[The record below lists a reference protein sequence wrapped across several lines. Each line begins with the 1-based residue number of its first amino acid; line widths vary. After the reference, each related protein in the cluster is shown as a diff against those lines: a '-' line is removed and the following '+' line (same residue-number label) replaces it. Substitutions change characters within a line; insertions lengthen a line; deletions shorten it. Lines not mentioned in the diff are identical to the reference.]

1 MSWVKSA
8 VAATSLGVGLL
19 LAGTASAA
27 IVVASSGPSASQFP
41 AGKKLD
47 DAARITLKSGDSVT
61 VLDQRG
67 TKVLRGPGRFAVS
80 QPGRPLPNPAFA
92 ALTRRDAAT
101 RARTGA
107 VRTGEDGKAVSPNL
121 WYVDIARPG
130 MQCVIAPDAVQLWRG
145 DASKARRYRLSSA
158 TAAAGSV
165 AFAADE
171 ATAPWDAAH
180 APIADGASY
189 TLAPEGAA
197 PIGSFTFAIV
207 DNPPAEA
214 EDLASVLIAKGCT
227 AQLELLTQ
235 TLATA
240 RF

>member
-8 VAATSLGVGLL
+8 IAATSLGVGLL
-19 LAGTASAA
+19 LAGSASAA

-47 DAARITLKSGDSVT
+47 DASRITLKSGDSVT

-67 TKVLRGPGRFAVS
+67 TKVLRGPGHFAVS

-92 ALTRRDAAT
+92 ALTRREAAT

-107 VRTGEDGKAVSPNL
+107 VRTGEDGKPVSPNL
-121 WYVDIARPG
+121 WYVDVARPG
-130 MQCVIAPDAVQLWRG
+130 TQCVTAPDAVQLWRG
-145 DASKARRYRLSSA
+145 DAGKARRYRLTS
-158 TAAAGSV
+158 TAAAGTV

-180 APIADGASY
+180 APISDGVSY
-189 TLAPEGAA
+189 TLAPEGGA
-197 PIGSFTFAIV
+197 PIGGFTFAIV
-207 DNPPAEA
+207 DNPPAGA
-214 EDLASVLIAKGCT
+214 EDLASVLIARGCT

-235 TLATA
+235 TLAAA

>member
-8 VAATSLGVGLL
+8 IAATSLGVGFV

-47 DAARITLKSGDSVT
+47 DAGRITLKSGDSVT

-107 VRTGEDGKAVSPNL
+107 VRTGDEGKPISPNL
-121 WYVDIARPG
+121 WYVDVARPG
-130 MQCVIAPDAVQLWRG
+130 TQCVTAPDAVQLWRG
-145 DASKARRYRLSSA
+145 DASKARRYRLTS
-158 TAAAGSV
+158 TAATGAV
-165 AFAADE
+165 AFAADD
-171 ATAPWDAAH
+171 ATAPWDTAH